1 MIVNKQSSIK
11 VAFFTAAILALLFF
25 NSNLSV
31 FLGFGEST
39 RTYSN
44 MLIMLYIA
52 YQFLSGSFNFKSVDA
67 TLNKLL
73 ALGVICTIFFS
84 INNTENFKYY
94 FFFSITPFI
103 IYSYCDIMTEWE
115 RTILRKCI
123 ISVIVVETGIAFY
136 ENITKTNL
144 IADEEFAHNAIITD
158 AWAFRAPALYGHPI
172 ANAMIVSIIYIFALS
187 SSYLTDKMKLTVAGL
202 TVVALFCFNERANII
217 LSLLAGCPYL
227 YSIYKKGT
235 RKTKAIFYVF
245 IVCLIGFLINA
256 EKYNFGGRL
265 FNIEIGAGDNSTM
278 ARLAAFEVLEHL
290 DVNDILF
297 GDVSE
302 ENVFY
307 AMQKLNIRYIENG
320 IVMLLMQ
327 FGLLFGILTI
337 ILLLL
342 LQIKKLSVYKKWQ
355 RLIILLLFYTIGMTN
370 PHLSNPIQ
378 WMMFFL
384 AFYAFTPRYC
394 STKR

>member
-1 MIVNKQSSIK
+1 MIINTKSPIK
-11 VAFFTAAILALLFF
+11 AAFFIAAILALLYF

-31 FLGFGEST
+31 FLGFGENI
-39 RTYSN
+39 RTASN
-44 MLIMLYIA
+44 ILIMLYIA
-52 YQFLSGSFNFKSVDA
+52 YQFFAGSLNFKYVDA
-67 TLNKLL
+67 NLKKLL

-84 INNTENFKYY
+84 IRNPENFKYY

-136 ENITKTNL
+136 ENITMTNL
-144 IADEEFAHNAIITD
+144 IADEEYAHNAIITE

-187 SSYLTDKMKLTVAGL
+187 SSYLTDRMKLIIAGL

-217 LSLLAGCPYL
+217 LSLLAGCPYF

-235 RKTKAIFYVF
+235 KKTKVIFYVF
-245 IVCLIGFLINA
+245 LLCFIGFLINA

-265 FNIEIGAGDNSTM
+265 FNIEIGAEDNSSM
-278 ARLAAFEVLEHL
+278 ARLAAFEVLEHF
-290 DVNDILF
+290 DVNDILW
-297 GDVSE
+297 GNVSE
-302 ENVFY
+302 ENVFH
-307 AMQKLNIRYIENG
+307 AMRKLSIRYVENG
-320 IVMLLMQ
+320 IVMLLIQ
-327 FGLLFGILTI
+327 FGLLFGIPTI
-337 ILLLL
+337 VLLLL
-342 LQIKKLSVYKKWQ
+342 LQIKKLNVYKNWQ
-355 RLIILLLFYTIGMTN
+355 RLIILLLFYAIGMTN

-378 WMMFFL
+378 WLMFFL
-384 AFYAFTPRYC
+384 AFYAFTPRHC
-394 STKR
+394 GSKR

>member
-1 MIVNKQSSIK
+1 M
-11 VAFFTAAILALLFF
+11 
-25 NSNLSV
+25 
-31 FLGFGEST
+31 
-39 RTYSN
+39 
-44 MLIMLYIA
+44 
-52 YQFLSGSFNFKSVDA
+52 
-67 TLNKLL
+67 
-73 ALGVICTIFFS
+73 
-84 INNTENFKYY
+84 
-94 FFFSITPFI
+94 
-103 IYSYCDIMTEWE
+103 
-115 RTILRKCI
+115 
-123 ISVIVVETGIAFY
+123 
-136 ENITKTNL
+136 
-144 IADEEFAHNAIITD
+144 
-158 AWAFRAPALYGHPI
+158 
-172 ANAMIVSIIYIFALS
+172 
-187 SSYLTDKMKLTVAGL
+187 
-202 TVVALFCFNERANII
+202 
-217 LSLLAGCPYL
+217 
-227 YSIYKKGT
+227 
-235 RKTKAIFYVF
+235 
-245 IVCLIGFLINA
+245 
-256 EKYNFGGRL
+256 